1 MANSKRTPI
10 DGFYT
15 AYFSGLAG
23 NSIGI
28 FVFKEGLV
36 VGADAGGGR
45 YDGEYALTDDGKH
58 IEAKIH
64 FTPAMGNQT
73 ITGISAD
80 AEPGGV
86 EVPLR
91 LPVEFNRTDVH
102 RIETPIGPINAKF
115 DKIRS
120 A

>member
-15 AYFSGLAG
+15 AYFSGMAG
-23 NSIGI
+23 NSIGM
-28 FVFKEGLV
+28 FVFKEGVV

-45 YDGEYALTDDGKH
+45 YDGEYALTDDGKY

-64 FTPAMGNQT
+64 FTLTMGSQS
-73 ITGISAD
+73 ITGLSAD
-80 AEPGGV
+80 VEPLGV
-86 EVPLR
+86 DVPLR

-102 RIETPIGPINAKF
+102 RIETPLGPINAKF